1 MQIWGTFVNIQCLAA
16 SKDLAEECIAR
27 AFLHIDRLEQVFS
40 RHDGSSLLSVL
51 NMQGLL
57 CDYPAEFKTVLE
69 HALSIENRTA
79 GAFNPSVLAVL
90 EYLEKILL
98 SMQRICRSVLL

>member
-1 MQIWGTFVNIQCLAA
+1 
-16 SKDLAEECIAR
+16 
-27 AFLHIDRLEQVFS
+27 
-40 RHDGSSLLSVL
+40 
-51 NMQGLL
+51 MQGLL

-90 EYLEKILL
+90 EYLEKNSLVNAKDL
-98 SMQRICRSVLL
+98 QERFCSDNKKSC